1 MEIWRTNSKFTHC
14 QTKAHRKK
22 KREEKKKKEK
32 LKHYVLVSIVKQQ
45 FSMWIDQLVD
55 RTEEKHVVVI
65 AENDSN
71 KLQGVFFERLR
82 AIIVGCAVA
91 YGGVVTVDGWPVGN
105 DIPINNLASVCG
117 VGRRFFEKPRKTIR

>member
-1 MEIWRTNSKFTHC
+1 MNSKFTHC

-22 KREEKKKKEK
+22 KGEKEREREKKKEK
-32 LKHYVLVSIVKQQ
+32 LKHYVLLSMVKQQ
-45 FSMWIDQLVD
+45 FSRWIDQLVD

-82 AIIVGCAVA
+82 AIIVGRAAA